1 MSTYL
6 SSNDERLYA
15 ALEGAYGQVASI
27 TPQNRIPLMKLGA
40 KQIPVA
46 TGRQDKTGSRT
57 FPGLPNT
64 IRRTTSFQLSTL
76 MTEWTNQTAAPSQG
90 PLFQAALGAAPLLY
104 SGGTVAS
111 VTSQTEIQF
120 SAAHGLSPGQA
131 MTFNGEIRFVAAV
144 QNTTTVFINAPFT
157 IPPTTSGAAV
167 GPTMTYMLADALGS
181 VSLYDYWDP
190 NTAVQRLISGAAM
203 DKMQVKV
210 NGDFQEFDF
219 SGPAQDLLDSSSFTS
234 GQGGLTAYPTEPT
247 VAGFD
252 YTIVPGHLGQVWLG
266 STPNRFYTLTAAQ
279 LTLENNIALRLHEFG
294 SDFPRRVTAGVRA
307 LTLNFSLFEQDD
319 AQTQGLYQAARQRS
333 PIGVMVQL
341 GEQTGQLFGIYMPA
355 MVPEVPEFDDSET
368 RLQWKFSNSRAQ
380 GTIDDEL
387 YISFG

>member
-27 TPQNRIPLMKLGA
+27 TAQNRIPLRTLGA

-64 IRRTTSFQLSTL
+64 IRRTASFQLSTL

-120 SAAHGLSPGQA
+120 LAAHGLSPGQA
-131 MTFNGEIRFVAAV
+131 VTSGGEIRFVAAV
-144 QNTTTVFINAPFT
+144 QSSTTVFINAPFT
-157 IPPTTSGAAV
+157 TTPTSMGA
-167 GPTMTYMLADALGS
+167 TMTYMLADALGS

-190 NTAVQRLISGAAM
+190 NTAVQRLVSGAAM
-203 DKMQVKV
+203 DKMQIKV

-219 SGPAQDLLDSSSFTS
+219 SGPAQDLLDNASFAS
-234 GQGGLTAYPTEPT
+234 GQGGLTAYPAEPT

-294 SDFPRRVTAGVRA
+294 SDFPRRVTAGVQA

-319 AQTQGLYQAARQRS
+319 SQTQGLYQAARQRS
-333 PIGVMVQL
+333 PVGVMVQL
-341 GEQTGQLFGIYMPA
+341 GEQTNQLFGAYMPA
-355 MVPEVPEFDDSET
+355 MVPEVPEFDDGET
-368 RLQWKFSNSRAQ
+368 RLQWKFSNDRAQ
-380 GTIDDEL
+380 GTVDDEL

>member
-1 MSTYL
+1 MSSYV

-27 TPQNRIPLMKLGA
+27 TAQNRIPLMKLGA
-40 KQIPVA
+40 KQAPVV

-64 IRRTTSFQLSTL
+64 IRRTATFQLSTL
-76 MTEWTNQTAAPSQG
+76 MTEWTNQTIAPSQG
-90 PLFQAALGAAPLLY
+90 PLFQAALGATPLLY
-104 SGGTVAS
+104 AGGTVAS

-120 SAAHGLSPGQA
+120 TAAHGLSPGQA
-131 MTFNGEIRFVAAV
+131 ITSGGEIRFVSAV
-144 QNTTTVFINAPFT
+144 QSSTTVFINAPFT
-157 IPPTTSGAAV
+157 ATPTSV
-167 GPTMTYMLADALGS
+167 GPTMTYKLADQLGS
-181 VSLYDYWDP
+181 VSLYDFWDP
-190 NTAVQRLISGAAM
+190 STAVQRLVSGAAM

-210 NGDFQEFDF
+210 NADFQEFEF
-219 SGPAQDLLDSSSFTS
+219 SGPAQDLLDGASFAS
-234 GQGGLTAYPTEPT
+234 GQGGLTTYPSEPST
-247 VAGFD
+247 AGFD
-252 YTIVPGHLGQVWLG
+252 YTIVPGHLGQVWMG
-266 STPNRFYTLTAAQ
+266 SPPNRFFTLTTGQ

-294 SDFPRRVTAGVRA
+294 SDFPRRVTAGMRA
-307 LTLNFSLFEQDD
+307 LTLNFSVFEQDD

-341 GEQTGQLFGIYMPA
+341 GEQAGQLFGIYMPA

-368 RLQWKFSNSRAQ
+368 RLQWKFLNSRAQ
-380 GTIDDEL
+380 GTVNDEL